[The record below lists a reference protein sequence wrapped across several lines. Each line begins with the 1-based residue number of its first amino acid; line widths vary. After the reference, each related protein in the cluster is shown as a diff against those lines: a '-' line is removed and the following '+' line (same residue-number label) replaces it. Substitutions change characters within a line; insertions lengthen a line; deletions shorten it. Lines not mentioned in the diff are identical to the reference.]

1 MALNANVSYAYDS
14 DTDNNQAFTNYYVAP
29 KQLDFDVHFTKSL
42 VGRPLNNEEFQF
54 TMKNADGE
62 VIATGTNNATG
73 QINFNFIE
81 GKRPTYTNADAGK
94 TFTYTVEEVP
104 SNLPNI
110 NSDSMKAI
118 VTVNITKDLH
128 VLTATSIAPADT
140 EFNNTFVP
148 PTPPTP
154 VFQPEKFDL
163 SVEKYDITA
172 NKLLDDDSELA
183 NKYADTNVN
192 PYAIKQLIMNQK
204 TSILKRLIVAI
215 KLCIKFG

>member
-128 VLTATSIAPADT
+128 VLTATSIAPEILNST
-140 EFNNTFVP
+140 IHLFLQHHRHLYSNLKN
-148 PTPPTP
+148 
-154 VFQPEKFDL
+154 
-163 SVEKYDITA
+163 
-172 NKLLDDDSELA
+172 
-183 NKYADTNVN
+183 
-192 PYAIKQLIMNQK
+192 LIYQWKNM
-204 TSILKRLIVAI
+204 ILQQINY
-215 KLCIKFG
+215 